1 MDLVGACGLMMLVL
15 LEAGADASQLTSW
28 LAGTS
33 APMRVLTRRPGGQAS
48 TRTGAH
54 GIKPG

>member
-33 APMRVLTRRPGGQAS
+33 APMRVLTRRP
-48 TRTGAH
+48 
-54 GIKPG
+54 